1 MFVVKWSDIHY
12 KRLMLMIMVMMVKG
26 DEFFFFIRIRLSF
39 TQSGGNFFSF
49 IYEQRLYI
57 YIQYIHWENISYN
70 QSINQFLVI
79 KFPYHYCHQFI
90 ANSIDEWKRKNP
102 INWSIIE
109 MPEMKF
115 FFITCTS
122 FHDDLTDISN
132 INGNE
137 KIKTLKH
144 EREKT
149 WQIYI
154 PLTSVVEYIYIYKKW
169 KKSLEEKS
177 SNCRHGASK
186 IQTIN
191 QSLPHSK
198 RLISIRIVHE
208 FIEMKMFR

>member
-90 ANSIDEWKRKNP
+90 ANLIGEWKRKNP

-115 FFITCTS
+115 FFYNLYI
-122 FHDDLTDISN
+122 ISWWFDGYFQHKWQRKNKNTKTRKRKNLAN
-132 INGNE
+132 IHTIDFRGR
-137 KIKTLKH
+137 I
-144 EREKT
+144 
-149 WQIYI
+149 
-154 PLTSVVEYIYIYKKW
+154 YIYIKSEKKAW
-169 KKSLEEKS
+169 KK
-177 SNCRHGASK
+177 NHQIAA
-186 IQTIN
+186 TV
-191 QSLPHSK
+191 HSK
-198 RLISIRIVHE
+198 SKQSINHYRIQ
-208 FIEMKMFR
+208 KDRYQSG